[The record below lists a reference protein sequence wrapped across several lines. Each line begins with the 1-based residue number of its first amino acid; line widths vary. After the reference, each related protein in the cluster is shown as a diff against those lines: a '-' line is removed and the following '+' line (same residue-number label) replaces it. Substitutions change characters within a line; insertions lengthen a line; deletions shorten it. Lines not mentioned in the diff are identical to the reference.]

1 MAFGVD
7 GMPAGRVI
15 VKTALLT
22 LGSLG
27 FAFCLTLVFES
38 MRSVM
43 DVGGSCAS
51 GGPYEVR
58 QPCPEGVA
66 WVMPVAIF
74 GGLLSVGLG
83 AVGVFAKGGPRPFA
97 FAWSALFLA
106 LGYNFFDY
114 GFDPPGG
121 GTSVSW
127 IVCGAIFFAMGGLPL
142 FGLLSRSA
150 RRWAL
155 WGPARDEPRGPTRPI
170 KFVSAPVT
178 RLSSYARPGTP
189 AGPSVPTPTAPTAP
203 TAPTPTI
210 EASGSSEDVVTR
222 LERLAALHDRGALDD
237 EEYQVAKQA
246 ILTDGVDS

>member
-1 MAFGVD
+1 MALDVD

-15 VKTALLT
+15 VKAVLLT
-22 LGSLG
+22 LGTLG
-27 FAFCLTLVFES
+27 FVFCLTLVFES

-83 AVGVFAKGGPRPFA
+83 TFGVFAKGGPRPFA

-121 GTSVSW
+121 GSSASW
-127 IVCGAIFFAMGGLPL
+127 IVCGAVFFAMGGFPL
-142 FGLLSRSA
+142 LGLLSRSA
-150 RRWAL
+150 RRWSL

-170 KFVSAPVT
+170 QFVPAPVT
-178 RLSSYARPGTP
+178 RMASSYARPVTP
-189 AGPSVPTPTAPTAP
+189 ATPAASAPP
-203 TAPTPTI
+203 
-210 EASGSSEDVVTR
+210 GDRRSEDVVAR

-237 EEYQVAKQA
+237 EEYQLAKEA
-246 ILTDGVDS
+246 ILQKGSDS